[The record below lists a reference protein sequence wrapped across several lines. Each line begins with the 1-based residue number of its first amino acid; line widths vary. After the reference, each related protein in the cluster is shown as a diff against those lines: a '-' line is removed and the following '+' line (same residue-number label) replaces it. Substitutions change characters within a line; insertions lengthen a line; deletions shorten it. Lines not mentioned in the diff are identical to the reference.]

1 MPVRKVANGSR
12 QSTALVEALARE
24 THQPLEE
31 ARRVYEAQ
39 FQLLE
44 RQSSIK
50 SFLPVLAARHARK
63 ILSQPH

>member
-1 MPVRKVANGSR
+1 
-12 QSTALVEALARE
+12 VEALARD

>member
-1 MPVRKVANGSR
+1 
-12 QSTALVEALARE
+12 VEALARD

-50 SFLPVLAARHARK
+50 SFLPVLAARQARK
-63 ILSQPH
+63 ILARPH